1 MQGIV
6 AGREEHPEEALQAAG
21 VFFAYGSAVVWVTPA
36 QLAELTAELE
46 AMEASLAIELTGYYI
61 QVGTR
66 AVGTGVVFRDCSCRD
81 PPHPR
86 HPESPTQTVCFPDA
100 IVWHARPHLPIQGRR
115 SVV

>member
-36 QLAELTAELE
+36 QLEELTAELE

-61 QVGTR
+61 QVRTTAGL
-66 AVGTGVVFRDCSCRD
+66 VGTGVVLGGWFLHELTMS
-81 PPHPR
+81 
-86 HPESPTQTVCFPDA
+86 T
-100 IVWHARPHLPIQGRR
+100 
-115 SVV
+115 